1 MDEREA
7 ARGAPDG
14 KEMRTFGFWVLF
26 VSFGAPALLKKTA
39 YSSSSSSSHPFFRPA
54 FPLSWG
60 KTPIQIM
67 MSLVCGAAAGLISST
82 ATFPL
87 DLVRRRMQL
96 GGGGSPSGSFSAAK
110 PPRPTYAG
118 VVRDVLSRAGP
129 AGFYAGIMPEYY
141 KVAPGVAIGFCTYEA
156 CRELLGVSPS
166 LAFR

>member
-1 MDEREA
+1 
-7 ARGAPDG
+7 
-14 KEMRTFGFWVLF
+14 
-26 VSFGAPALLKKTA
+26 
-39 YSSSSSSSHPFFRPA
+39 
-54 FPLSWG
+54 
-60 KTPIQIM
+60 M

-96 GGGGSPSGSFSAAK
+96 GGGGGGGSASSPSSSGSASSSK
-110 PPRPTYAG
+110 PPRGPTYAG

-156 CRELLGVSPS
+156 CRELLWVSPS
-166 LAFR
+166 LAFL

>member
-1 MDEREA
+1 
-7 ARGAPDG
+7 
-14 KEMRTFGFWVLF
+14 
-26 VSFGAPALLKKTA
+26 
-39 YSSSSSSSHPFFRPA
+39 
-54 FPLSWG
+54 
-60 KTPIQIM
+60 M

-96 GGGGSPSGSFSAAK
+96 GGGGGGGASGGGSSSSSSSSSSK

-118 VVRDVLSRAGP
+118 VVRDVLRRAGP

-166 LAFR
+166 LGFR

>member
-1 MDEREA
+1 
-7 ARGAPDG
+7 
-14 KEMRTFGFWVLF
+14 
-26 VSFGAPALLKKTA
+26 
-39 YSSSSSSSHPFFRPA
+39 
-54 FPLSWG
+54 
-60 KTPIQIM
+60 

-96 GGGGSPSGSFSAAK
+96 GGGGGASSSSSSSSSSPSAK
-110 PPRPTYAG
+110 PPRATYAG

>member
-1 MDEREA
+1 
-7 ARGAPDG
+7 
-14 KEMRTFGFWVLF
+14 
-26 VSFGAPALLKKTA
+26 
-39 YSSSSSSSHPFFRPA
+39 
-54 FPLSWG
+54 
-60 KTPIQIM
+60 M

-96 GGGGSPSGSFSAAK
+96 GGGGGASSSSSSSSSSPSAK
-110 PPRPTYAG
+110 PQRATYAG

>member
-1 MDEREA
+1 
-7 ARGAPDG
+7 
-14 KEMRTFGFWVLF
+14 
-26 VSFGAPALLKKTA
+26 
-39 YSSSSSSSHPFFRPA
+39 
-54 FPLSWG
+54 
-60 KTPIQIM
+60 M

-96 GGGGSPSGSFSAAK
+96 AGGGGGGGGGGGAATGTTTAAAAAASSSSPSSPSSSLPSPR

-118 VVRDVLSRAGP
+118 VVRDVLARAGP

>member
-1 MDEREA
+1 
-7 ARGAPDG
+7 
-14 KEMRTFGFWVLF
+14 
-26 VSFGAPALLKKTA
+26 
-39 YSSSSSSSHPFFRPA
+39 
-54 FPLSWG
+54 
-60 KTPIQIM
+60 M

-96 GGGGSPSGSFSAAK
+96 GGGGGSSSSGGSFTS
-110 PPRPTYAG
+110 RPTYAG

>member
-1 MDEREA
+1 
-7 ARGAPDG
+7 
-14 KEMRTFGFWVLF
+14 
-26 VSFGAPALLKKTA
+26 
-39 YSSSSSSSHPFFRPA
+39 
-54 FPLSWG
+54 
-60 KTPIQIM
+60 M

-96 GGGGSPSGSFSAAK
+96 GGGGGSSSSSSSSSSK

-118 VVRDVLSRAGP
+118 VVRDVLRRAGP

-166 LAFR
+166 LAVL

>member
-1 MDEREA
+1 
-7 ARGAPDG
+7 
-14 KEMRTFGFWVLF
+14 
-26 VSFGAPALLKKTA
+26 
-39 YSSSSSSSHPFFRPA
+39 
-54 FPLSWG
+54 
-60 KTPIQIM
+60 M

-96 GGGGSPSGSFSAAK
+96 AGGGGGGATASSSSSASIK

-118 VVRDVLSRAGP
+118 VVRDVLARAGP

>member
-1 MDEREA
+1 
-7 ARGAPDG
+7 
-14 KEMRTFGFWVLF
+14 
-26 VSFGAPALLKKTA
+26 
-39 YSSSSSSSHPFFRPA
+39 
-54 FPLSWG
+54 
-60 KTPIQIM
+60 

-87 DLVRRRMQL
+87 DLIRRRMQL
-96 GGGGSPSGSFSAAK
+96 GGGASPGSSSSGSSAGVK

-118 VVRDVLSRAGP
+118 VVRDVLARAGP